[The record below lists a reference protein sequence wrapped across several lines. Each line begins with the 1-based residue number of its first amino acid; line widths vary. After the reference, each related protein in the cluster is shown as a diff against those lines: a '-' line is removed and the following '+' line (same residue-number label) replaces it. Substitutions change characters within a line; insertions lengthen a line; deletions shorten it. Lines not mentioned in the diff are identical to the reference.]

1 MIFTQ
6 NKNMKMIPEYERTQ
20 RFSFSEDSKVTSTYR
35 STPTQG
41 LVVAWFVNKLNPWL
55 PPFVAKVSYVLSVN

>member
-1 MIFTQ
+1 MIQNSRMSSYMIFTL

-20 RFSFSEDSKVTSTYR
+20 RFLFSEDSKVTSTYR

-41 LVVAWFVNKLNPWL
+41 LVVA
-55 PPFVAKVSYVLSVN
+55 